1 MRQRISHNSGHD
13 SVYSKE
19 RGNLEDHVLYH
30 HFNSEEQQ
38 AAFENDNRVL
48 EERKKLKKAR

>member
-1 MRQRISHNSGHD
+1 MRQRISYNSGHD

-19 RGNLEDHVLYH
+19 RGNLEDPGTHH

-38 AAFENDNRVL
+38 AAFESDNRVL
-48 EERKKLKKAR
+48 EERKKLKKER